1 MDKSRERERLG
12 LRLPSPS
19 TVIAVIALLVALGG
33 SAYAAGLLPA
43 NSVGTAQLR
52 ADAVVSSKVKNG
64 SLRAVDFKAGQL
76 RAGPRGPAGAA
87 GATGPAGPAGPAG
100 ATGPQGAPGSAG
112 GQGPKGD
119 PGGLASVTYV
129 SALFGPFPANS
140 QYLGEAPC
148 GSGQHAVGGG
158 VLTDS
163 GNPGEQAVN
172 STFPSDGS
180 GTGTQG
186 NTAWGAYVDNLSS
199 GALGFTVYAVC
210 TAAGSVTGP

>member
-1 MDKSRERERLG
+1 MSESRGWGRLG

-19 TVIAVIALLVALGG
+19 TVIAVIALLIALGG

-64 SLRAVDFKAGQL
+64 SLRAVDFKTGQL
-76 RAGPRGPAGAA
+76 PVGARGPAGPA
-87 GATGPAGPAGPAG
+87 GATGPAGPAG
-100 ATGPQGAPGSAG
+100 ATGPQGAQGSAG
-112 GQGPKGD
+112 AQGPKGD
-119 PGGLASVTYV
+119 PGSLASVTYV
-129 SALFGPFPANS
+129 SALFGPFPASS
-140 QYLGEAPC
+140 QYLGEATC

-158 VLTDS
+158 VLTES

-186 NTAWGAYVDNLSS
+186 NTAWGAYVDNLSA
-199 GALGFTVYAVC
+199 GALGFRVYAVC